1 MSATRERWNQ
11 NESVAWVGHDTPTPP
26 RVSRTARFALAGSL
40 GATVAGML
48 FTDTLCPEHRA
59 WVMAI
64 GSIAIVAAVA
74 AVVALVRAS
83 WVAMPLALGSAAG
96 GVGIGI
102 IDITHD
108 AQRGTVVAMCFAAL
122 ALLAGALVAGDL
134 RRLEWDDRLR
144 RSAAEPAP
152 AQGPTADPDP
162 AAAPVGHAR
171 RPTLVE

>member
-26 RVSRTARFALAGSL
+26 RVSRTARFAPAGSL

-102 IDITHD
+102 I
-108 AQRGTVVAMCFAAL
+108 AAL